1 VENLSIVIFIEVA
14 MTLFLIWVIYY
25 LRSDLSNLKL
35 KTFSVSVFFLA
46 MMASMFNGITYYL
59 VTPSSFINTV
69 LAVNVSM
76 ILMTVAIVYLLVIA
90 AKGEFTGISRS
101 ISGTLSFLL
110 VWNEISMAVLLRVI
124 AFGTTDQNSFV
135 DSLSFFS
142 LSITSILFLLPM
154 LTEMVV
160 FIFLQ
165 LRSGIDKEIAI
176 SILLMQIGDPVMFG
190 NSRFISILLIAYS
203 VLMIVSIVYFFRAV
217 YRNRKIFDQS
227 DGKRSKERNIAID
240 FVFLFLLTS
249 LSFIGPLILPGNF
262 GLSYLVF
269 AISMIIAMSLYFN
282 IIMGMYQNYNTR
294 KLQEKT
300 VTG

>member
-1 VENLSIVIFIEVA
+1 MENLSIVIFIEVA

-46 MMASMFNGITYYL
+46 MMASMLNGITYYL
-59 VTPSSFINTV
+59 VAPSSFINTV

-90 AKGEFTGISRS
+90 AKGDFSGISRS

-124 AFGTTDQNSFV
+124 AFGTVGQNSFI

-142 LSITSILFLLPM
+142 LSITSVLFLLPM

-165 LRSGIDKEIAI
+165 LRSGIEKQIAI
-176 SILLMQIGDPVMFG
+176 SILLMQIADPIMFG
-190 NSRFISILLIAYS
+190 NSGFISLLLIVYS
-203 VLMIVSIVYFFRAV
+203 VLMIASIFYFFRAV
-217 YRNRKIFDQS
+217 YKNRTIFDQGE
-227 DGKRSKERNIAID
+227 GKSGKVRNIAINY
-240 FVFLFLLTS
+240 VFLFLLTS
-249 LSFIGPLILPGNF
+249 ISFIGPVILTGNF

-269 AISMIIAMSLYFN
+269 AISMIVAMALYFN
-282 IIMGMYQNYNTR
+282 IIMGMYQNYDSM
-294 KLQEKT
+294 KAHEKT
-300 VTG
+300 VNG

>member
-1 VENLSIVIFIEVA
+1 MENLSIVIFIEVA

-59 VTPSSFINTV
+59 VAPSSFINTV

-90 AKGEFTGISRS
+90 AKGDFTGISRS

-124 AFGTTDQNSFV
+124 AFGTVGQNSFV

-160 FIFLQ
+160 FIFRQ
-165 LRSGIDKEIAI
+165 LRSGIEKQIAI
-176 SILLMQIGDPVMFG
+176 SILLMQIADPIMFG
-190 NSRFISILLIAYS
+190 NSGFISILLIVYS
-203 VLMIVSIVYFFRAV
+203 VLMIASIVYFFRAV
-217 YRNRKIFDQS
+217 YKNRTIFDQS
-227 DGKRSKERNIAID
+227 EGKRSKVRNIAID
-240 FVFLFLLTS
+240 YVFLFLLTS
-249 LSFIGPLILPGNF
+249 ISFIGPVILTGNF

-269 AISMIIAMSLYFN
+269 AISMIVAMALYFN
-282 IIMGMYQNYNTR
+282 IIMGMYQNSDSMKR
-294 KLQEKT
+294 HEKT

>member
-1 VENLSIVIFIEVA
+1 MQNLPVVIFIEVA

-59 VTPSSFINTV
+59 VAPSSFINTV
-69 LAVNVSM
+69 LAVNFSM

-90 AKGEFTGISRS
+90 ARGEFSGISRS

-110 VWNEISMAVLLRVI
+110 VWNEISMAVLLRVV
-124 AFGTTDQNSFV
+124 AFGTAGQDSFV

-154 LTEMVV
+154 ITEMVV

-165 LRSGIDKEIAI
+165 LRSGIEKQIAI
-176 SILLMQIGDPVMFG
+176 SILLMQIADPVMFG

-227 DGKRSKERNIAID
+227 DGQRSKERNIAID
-240 FVFLFLLTS
+240 FVFLFLLSS
-249 LSFIGPLILPGNF
+249 LSFIGPVILPANF

-269 AISMIIAMSLYFN
+269 AVSMIIAMALYFN
-282 IIMGMYQNYNTR
+282 IIMGMYQNYNTK
-294 KLQEKT
+294 KLHEKT
-300 VTG
+300 ATG

>member
-1 VENLSIVIFIEVA
+1 MENLSIVIFIEVA

-59 VTPSSFINTV
+59 VAPSSFINTV

-90 AKGEFTGISRS
+90 AKGEFSGISRS

-124 AFGTTDQNSFV
+124 AFGTAGKNSFM

-176 SILLMQIGDPVMFG
+176 SILLMQIADPVMFG
-190 NSRFISILLIAYS
+190 NSHFISILLIAYS